1 MRLVVSTLGLPTYG
15 PPKYI
20 VKITLPAFN
29 KDKDRVINSSSFVV
43 KSKEWN
49 ILQSEIKTYLDVV
62 NLCQSVSIDKVIEI
76 LHNDTGNLQKQT
88 KCINYV

>member
-1 MRLVVSTLGLPTYG
+1 M
-15 PPKYI
+15 
-20 VKITLPAFN
+20 
-29 KDKDRVINSSSFVV
+29 V

-76 LHNDTGNLQKQT
+76 LNNDIDNLQKQT
-88 KCINYV
+88 KYINNV